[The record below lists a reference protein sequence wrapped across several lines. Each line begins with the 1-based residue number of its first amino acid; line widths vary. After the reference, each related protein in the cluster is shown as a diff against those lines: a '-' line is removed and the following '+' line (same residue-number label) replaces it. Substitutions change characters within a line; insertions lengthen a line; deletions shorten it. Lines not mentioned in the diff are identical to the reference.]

1 VDDSDPPWDTDPLWY
16 DRTESGAPPGPILE
30 ALAWLF
36 LLAIAGCAGLVWLY
50 GMPDRL
56 WRAAARRLPSRDPA
70 DAERF

>member
-1 VDDSDPPWDTDPLWY
+1 MDENDPPWDTDPLWY
-16 DRTESGAPPGPILE
+16 DRTESGTPPGPILE

-50 GMPDRL
+50 GLPNGL
-56 WRAAARRLPSRDPA
+56 WRAAARRLLRGNPA

>member
-1 VDDSDPPWDTDPLWY
+1 MDDSDPPWDTDPLWY

-56 WRAAARRLPSRDPA
+56 
-70 DAERF
+70 

>member
-1 VDDSDPPWDTDPLWY
+1 MDENDPPWDTDPLWY
-16 DRTESGAPPGPILE
+16 DRTESGTPPGPILE

-50 GMPDRL
+50 GLPDGL
-56 WRAAARRLPSRDPA
+56 WRAAARRLLRGNPA